1 MALKKIPRKIY
12 YDKLTG
18 IVLLDTGEHLTIMDE
33 TTLEQD
39 IKTYKALSERNEDS
53 FDYIRLEYGQ
63 YYDDFMQADSFR
75 VDVKTKEIIF
85 TYREINENGEET
97 EITPTIPLSVQVSEL
112 KQKSNSQETQ
122 INQQEQAIAEL
133 TMLVSMGMMG

>member
-63 YYDDFMQADSFR
+63 YYDDFMQASSFR
-75 VDVKTKEIIF
+75 VDVETKEIIF
-85 TYREINENGEET
+85 TYREIDENGEET
-97 EITPTIPLSVQVSEL
+97 EITPTVPLSVQVSEL
-112 KQKSNSQETQ
+112 TQKSNSQETQ

-133 TMLVSMGMMG
+133 TMLVSMGMM